1 MLASIPQ
8 LQRALETLSV
18 PGILVDHRI
27 ISDGDEKAL
36 LPEEL
41 DAFAGSVIKVRRA
54 SGSARMLARTLLP
67 RLGLHQQPIVKSAS
81 GLPIWPSGI
90 VGSLAHDSEIA
101 VAAIAMRRLFSSVGI
116 DIEPAD
122 PLDPALLA
130 MVATSRERER
140 ASDEPCRGRLL
151 FCIKEAVYKASY
163 PLDGTFLDHHDV
175 EVDFATGT
183 AAICSGRLLNFRYC
197 ISNHIVA
204 LAFIAAAHP
213 VA

>member
-1 MLASIPQ
+1 MLASSPQ
-8 LQRALETLSV
+8 LQRAFQTLSV
-18 PGILVDHRI
+18 PGILIEHRI

-41 DAFAGSVIKVRRA
+41 DAFAGSVIKVLRA
-54 SGSARMLARTLLP
+54 SGSARIVARTLLP
-67 RLGLHQQPIVKSAS
+67 RLGLKPQAVVKSAS
-81 GLPIWPSGI
+81 GLPVWPHGI
-90 VGSLAHDSEIA
+90 VGSFAHDSEIA
-101 VAAIAMRRLFSSVGI
+101 VAVIAMQRHFSSVGI

-122 PLDPALLA
+122 PLDPALLDI
-130 MVATSRERER
+130 VATPREREW

-151 FCIKEAVYKASY
+151 FSIKEAVYKASY

-175 EVDFATGT
+175 EVDFATDT
-183 AAICSGRLLNFRYC
+183 AVICSGRLLNFRYC

-204 LAFIAAAHP
+204 LAFIAAAPP